1 MVGDIKQSIYRFR
14 GAEPDVFSS
23 YRAMFPKNDSPE
35 GEASD
40 GVTVF
45 MSNNFRCD
53 ASVIDFTNLICSYLF
68 TVSNSQIHYCSEDD
82 LICSKTVPDG
92 YTPQR
97 VKMTV
102 ILPPE
107 EDEES
112 VRGSGAKNQK
122 RIEGKFPNLAGFCRF
137 LKIGTEDLLGFSEE
151 FPEAVAYILAVFE
164 DEALNSSVSPTLLT
178 AYLKRRLGYEREL
191 DRKERPIPADAL
203 PVIRFEHDVY
213 GDGE

>member
-1 MVGDIKQSIYRFR
+1 MNKNR
-14 GAEPDVFSS
+14 GRRLLESALRRNTYERLLEK
-23 YRAMFPKNDSPE
+23 YIAHCR
-35 GEASD
+35 
-40 GVTVF
+40 
-45 MSNNFRCD
+45 
-53 ASVIDFTNLICSYLF
+53 
-68 TVSNSQIHYCSEDD
+68 
-82 LICSKTVPDG
+82 
-92 YTPQR
+92 
-97 VKMTV
+97 
-102 ILPPE
+102 PE